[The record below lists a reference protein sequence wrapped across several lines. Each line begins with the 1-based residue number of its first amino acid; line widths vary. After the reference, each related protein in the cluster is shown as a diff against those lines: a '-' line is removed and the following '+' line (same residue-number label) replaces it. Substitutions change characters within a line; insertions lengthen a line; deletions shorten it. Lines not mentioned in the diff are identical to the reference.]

1 MSAIEAT
8 SAVNPAL
15 RAAPETPPVAGP
27 ASDLSF
33 GDLLMRGVSHVDAQV
48 SGADDLMRQFALDG
62 DAVPIH
68 QVTLALAEA
77 QYAVDLAMQVRA
89 RLVEGY
95 RDLMNMQL

>member
-1 MSAIEAT
+1 MNAIDAIGA
-8 SAVNPAL
+8 AVPAL
-15 RAAPETPPVAGP
+15 RAAPDTPLAAAP

-33 GDLLMRGVSHVDAQV
+33 GDLLMRGVGHVDARV